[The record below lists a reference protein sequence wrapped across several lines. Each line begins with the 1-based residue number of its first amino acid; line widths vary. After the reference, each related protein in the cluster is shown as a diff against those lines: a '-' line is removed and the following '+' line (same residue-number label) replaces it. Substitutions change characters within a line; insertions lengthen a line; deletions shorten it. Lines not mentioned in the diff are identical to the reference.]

1 MKLNKMM
8 YYFFNFRKLISFFI
22 FLIGLTCYGLGS
34 LNSQELFEKEM
45 RIDSSTKFDDKI
57 SEFPSNPLK
66 IVDMI
71 RRMNSLNDATK
82 PSDAIDNALESF
94 IMIDEMEKL

>member
-1 MKLNKMM
+1 MN
-8 YYFFNFRKLISFFI
+8 YFFSFRKLISFFI
-22 FLIGLTCYGLGS
+22 FLIGLTSYGLGS
-34 LNSQELFEKEM
+34 LNSQELYDKEM
-45 RIDSSTKFDDKI
+45 QIDSSTKFDPKS
-57 SEFPSNPLK
+57 SEFPSNPLE
-66 IVDMI
+66 IVDII